1 MHDEN
6 SAITE
11 RIQVLQ
17 SSQPFHKGLCTMLG
31 TLTGL
36 VGFANLLTIILSREA
51 QNVWLGVWMLDT
63 YNSIHKL
70 LAVIGFFLI
79 MLVPGMMRGKRQAW
93 VATVILLLLSVSLST
108 LAGRPPLATA
118 LIVLL
123 ILLLFICVRHF
134 QAKSDPPTL
143 RRGYIALLAG
153 LGIVTLYSIGGLIAL
168 YDQFKEVINRF
179 GFLNVLLHL
188 LINSYLPRHL
198 FGVQAFFFGR
208 VLSLLALS
216 AVLYGII
223 LILRPVAAELLPN
236 EQEQY
241 MARALTRSYGTN
253 SISYFALEAGKSL
266 FFSHSRR
273 AFLSYVL
280 AGNVAVVVGDPLGP
294 PEEMPAIIAQFV
306 AFCHIQDWSMV
317 FWQVRDTYTNF
328 YRQIGMHLLKIGED
342 PIIHVPTFT
351 LSGKAMANARTSARH
366 AEKAGLHVVFYRGQ
380 VQDATYQEQ
389 MTQISQAW
397 LAQKR
402 SAEMGFSMGR
412 FEAEGDAEQVYALA
426 VDADNRVYG
435 FLSFVPIYGRRGWG
449 IDLMRRAPQVPG
461 GTMELL
467 IVRSIAYLQA
477 HGAEIM
483 SLGLAPMNNVNQ
495 SDVSRLEAGMDFLAK
510 IVGDLQKNASLCTFK
525 KKFQPSWE
533 SRYLVYSSKLGLPK
547 AGWAL
552 YRAHQRD
559 ATVPHT
565 IYRAVRKW
573 QVRQRDDSL
582 AIHGRAS
589 QRLVI

>member
-11 RIQVLQ
+11 RIQVFQ

-123 ILLLFICVRHF
+123 MLLLFICVRHF

-179 GFLNVLLHL
+179 GFLNVLLRL

-351 LSGKAMANARTSARH
+351 LSGKAMANARTSAKH

-477 HGAEIM
+477 NGAEIM